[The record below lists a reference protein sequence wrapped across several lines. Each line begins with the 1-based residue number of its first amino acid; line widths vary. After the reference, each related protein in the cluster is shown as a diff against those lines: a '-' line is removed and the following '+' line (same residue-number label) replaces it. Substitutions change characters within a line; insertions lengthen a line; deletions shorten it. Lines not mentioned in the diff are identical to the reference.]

1 MLISTSENARRRIH
15 VDLNTDIVYYSFAE
29 MLI

>member
-15 VDLNTDIVYYSFAE
+15 VDLNININSNIVYYSS
-29 MLI
+29 